1 MATIRTARRTRLT
14 FWGGVGA
21 TATGLVLLV
30 ALMFPATAN
39 ATVSSI
45 ALHNNTAE
53 TSTDCPAGGAAYWHF
68 VFAPNDG
75 SSSFVT
81 ITLNLTSETVTFSGA
96 DIIPNGAQT
105 DNVFVAVPA
114 GHTLTDLLTTGSSAT
129 YTGDTPKLFNL
140 SHVCD
145 GTVPPTT
152 TTTTEAPTTTT
163 TEAPTTTTTE
173 APTTTTTEAPT
184 TTTTEAPTTT
194 TTEAPTTTTT
204 EAPTTTTTEA
214 PTTTTTEAPTT
225 TTTEAP
231 TTTTTSNVAPT
242 SVVPTTEAP
251 TTEAPTTQSTQTNDT
266 AQVLGITQ
274 TPNSTSVLPVTGGQV
289 TSLLIAAGVLVAGGL
304 VLVLVARR
312 RQAAALHD

>member
-1 MATIRTARRTRLT
+1 MATTRTARRTRLT
-14 FWGGVGA
+14 FWGGVSA

-45 ALHNNTAE
+45 ALHNNTAD

-114 GHTLTDLLTTGSSAT
+114 GHTLTDLVTAGSSAT

-152 TTTTEAPTTTT
+152 TTTAAPTTTTTAAPTTTTTPPTTTTTAAPTTTT
-163 TEAPTTTTTE
+163 TEAPTTTTTTA

-184 TTTTEAPTTT
+184 TTTTAAPTTT

-204 EAPTTTTTEA
+204 A
-214 PTTTTTEAPTT
+214 
-225 TTTEAP
+225 
-231 TTTTTSNVAPT
+231 NVAPT
-242 SVVPTTEAP
+242 SVVPSTEVPTTEAP

-274 TPNSTSVLPVTGGQV
+274 TPNSTSALPVTGGQV